1 MRLFIKL
8 MVLPVFL
15 RADMAYIFVRI
26 KNKGKYMN
34 LKSGLNTVVGLGVLV
49 SFFSCQS
56 KGTPAANSAAP
67 EVSVQQVQI
76 GSGEAKN
83 TYAASVEGIT
93 NVEVRPQISGYLSK
107 IFVDEGAYVQTGQL
121 LFKIDDRPFV
131 EQYNTAKAAV
141 RVAEA
146 NLKNLKIDLDRKV
159 ELVDNNIVSDL
170 QVTQAK
176 ASYEASL
183 ASLEQAKATMNAAKI
198 NLDFCLVKASVS
210 GYIGRIPYRL
220 GSLVSASSVEPLTLL
235 TDINQVYTYFSM
247 SESDFANYQAKQE
260 GNQRKDSVELMLS
273 NGKKYSQKGVIDAVT
288 GQFDKNTGSI
298 AIRARFNNPK
308 RELRAG
314 NTGRIEITT
323 ALDDVLLV
331 PIKATVA
338 VQDKI
343 YVYKLD
349 KDNRASQ
356 VDIQIGGKTTENYYV
371 LSGVQAGDR
380 IITGG
385 LGFVRPGAIVTPKK

>member
-1 MRLFIKL
+1 MD
-8 MVLPVFL
+8 LPVFL
-15 RADMAYIFVRI
+15 RANMAYIFVRI

-56 KGTPAANSAAP
+56 KGTPVANSAAP
-67 EVSVQQVQI
+67 EVSVQQVQT

-159 ELVDNNIVSDL
+159 ELVDNKIVSDL

-273 NGKKYSQKGVIDAVT
+273 NGKKYSQKGIIDAVT

-298 AIRARFNNPK
+298 AIRARFDNPK
-308 RELRAG
+308 RQLRAG

>member
-1 MRLFIKL
+1 
-8 MVLPVFL
+8 
-15 RADMAYIFVRI
+15 
-26 KNKGKYMN
+26 MN

-56 KGTPAANSAAP
+56 KGTPATNSVAP
-67 EVSVQQVQI
+67 EVSVQQVQT

-93 NVEVRPQISGYLSK
+93 NVEVRPQISGYLNK

-159 ELVDNNIVSDL
+159 ELVDNKIVSDL

-220 GSLVSASSVEPLTLL
+220 GSLVSASSIEPLTLL

-273 NGKKYSQKGVIDAVT
+273 NGNKYSQKGIIDAVT

-314 NTGRIEITT
+314 NTGRIEMIT
-323 ALDDVLLV
+323 ALDNVLLV

-356 VDIQIGGKTTENYYV
+356 VDIQVGGKTTEDYYV

>member
-1 MRLFIKL
+1 MD
-8 MVLPVFL
+8 LPVFL

-67 EVSVQQVQI
+67 EVSAQQVQI

-159 ELVDNNIVSDL
+159 ELVDNKIVSDL

-273 NGKKYSQKGVIDAVT
+273 NGKKYSQKGIIDAVT

-331 PIKATVA
+331 PIKATIA